1 LFEPHVSDAA
11 AINADDAW
19 GRRLLARRPDARSFS
34 MADAQNL
41 EVTRQGSRFDW
52 RGVPVELPLPGRF
65 NVSNAIGAATAAEI
79 VGVPAAAVARGLGR
93 VATVPGRFE
102 EVAGGSRL
110 SVIVDYAHTP
120 DALEEALAAAR
131 ELTAPSGRLIVVFG
145 CGGDRDASKRPLMG
159 QVATRMADVAYLTS
173 DNPRSEDPMAIMAA
187 VAGGVT
193 AKDRLVEKPDRAAAI
208 TAAVKAAEPGDVVV
222 IAGKGHEQGQ
232 ETNGTIT
239 PFDDRDVA
247 RAALGER

>member
-1 LFEPHVSDAA
+1 
-11 AINADDAW
+11 
-19 GRRLLARRPDARSFS
+19 
-34 MADAQNL
+34 
-41 EVTRQGSRFDW
+41 
-52 RGVPVELPLPGRF
+52 
-65 NVSNAIGAATAAEI
+65 
-79 VGVPAAAVARGLGR
+79 
-93 VATVPGRFE
+93 
-102 EVAGGSRL
+102 
-110 SVIVDYAHTP
+110 
-120 DALEEALAAAR
+120 
-131 ELTAPSGRLIVVFG
+131 
-145 CGGDRDASKRPLMG
+145 MG

-193 AKDRLVEKPDRAAAI
+193 AKDRLVEEPDRAAAI

-247 RAALGER
+247 RLALGRR